1 MTMTRELTPMKKAF
15 ADAVMETDNA
25 TLAVRKVWAG
35 QIKEGKLKDKDDTL
49 SVKGHRLLRDVKVR
63 EYLQQNAYK
72 AGARVVELIDSNR
85 EDIALR
91 ASQDVL
97 DRVEG
102 KAGQTLTLNNDQKTI
117 NIQSVTLL
125 MGNLYQRGEPQNTA
139 LEAGVKSSGI
149 VDKQR

>member
-15 ADAVMETDNA
+15 ADAFLETDSA
-25 TLAVRKVWAG
+25 TEAVKRTWGG
-35 QIKEGKLKDKDDTL
+35 QLKKKNENNFAVT
-49 SVKGHRLLRDVKVR
+49 GHRLLRDAKVR

-72 AGARVVELIDSNR
+72 AGARVVELIDSKR

-125 MGNLYQRGEPQNTA
+125 MGNLYQRGEQQNNA
-139 LEAGVKSSGI
+139 LEAGVQSSGI
-149 VDKQR
+149 DDKQR